1 MGSEMI
7 AYGNECDVVRSNRIQ
22 DNEPMKQDR
31 HPMIKYILVD
41 LDRSNLLRY
50 DSNKPGNINTVMGN
64 HAHFLYISLVMDGN
78 NRNSG
83 L

>member
-1 MGSEMI
+1 
-7 AYGNECDVVRSNRIQ
+7 
-22 DNEPMKQDR
+22 
-31 HPMIKYILVD
+31 MIKYILVD